1 MPDRYQLASAPI
13 NWGIGPV
20 TPDGPAPDAI
30 LDAIAEAG
38 YVGCELGTYG
48 LFGTTPEEV
57 MSRFRPRNLALVTTW
72 HEVDMARP
80 LSAEAAANIRHVLDL
95 LVAGGASVILVSDL
109 ITEDRLAVV
118 SRVDDHPETWWSEDD
133 WAQVRRTL
141 RDIAAVAAEYGGQVA
156 VHPHV
161 GGHVESGA
169 EIRRLL
175 DLTAG
180 EPIKLCLD
188 TGHIRIGGSDP
199 IALLERECDRLVHVH
214 AKDVDGAILGRLQR
228 GELTFDEA
236 VGAGLFADLGHGIVD
251 WQGLKRGLA
260 GCGYR
265 GWVVAEQDRLLE
277 PSNPEPYASNKR
289 NFDFLNGL
297 FNG

>member
-1 MPDRYQLASAPI
+1 MTERMRLASAPI

-20 TPDGPAPDAI
+20 TPDGPPPDAI

-48 LFGTTPEEV
+48 LFGTTADEV
-57 MSRFRPRNLALVTTW
+57 MARFRARNLALVTTW
-72 HEVDMARP
+72 HEVDLAKP
-80 LSAEAAANIRHVLDL
+80 LGREAADFLRHLLDI

-109 ITEDRLAVV
+109 ITEERVGVV
-118 SRVDDHPETWWSEDD
+118 ARVDDHPETWWNEED
-133 WAQVRRTL
+133 WTQVRKTL
-141 RDIAAVAAEYGGQVA
+141 LEVAAIAGERGIEVA
-156 VHPHV
+156 IHPHV
-161 GGHVESGA
+161 GGHVESGP

-180 EPIKLCLD
+180 DPITFCLD
-188 TGHIRIGGSDP
+188 TGHIRIGGGDP

-214 AKDVDGAILGRLQR
+214 AKDVDGQVLGRLQR
-228 GELTFDEA
+228 GELGLFEA
-236 VGAGLFADLGHGIVD
+236 VGAGLFSDLGTGIVD

-260 GCGYR
+260 VCGYG

-277 PSNPEPYASNKR
+277 PGNPEPYASNQR
-289 NFDFLNGL
+289 NYQFLTSL
-297 FNG
+297 LEL